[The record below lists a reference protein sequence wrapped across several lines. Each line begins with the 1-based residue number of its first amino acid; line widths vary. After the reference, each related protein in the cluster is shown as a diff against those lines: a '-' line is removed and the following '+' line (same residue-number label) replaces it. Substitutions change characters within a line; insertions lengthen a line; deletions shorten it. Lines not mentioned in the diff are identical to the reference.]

1 MKKIIIIVL
10 AILVVVGVCACSGA
24 TTQKEIN
31 NTIDNN
37 EIVVDTKRA
46 TEDINLD
53 DPQDKYNDLVD
64 IEEKTEGVNYDKIS
78 AYMKEECKN
87 TFSPYYELLD
97 FQISDYQEEVVSEKV
112 EAVFLYKVIHKN
124 YDKDPDTVGYIKEA
138 KAQGDRHYQQLYDE
152 YLQPKEMNFQFKVV
166 IDKNDLITLYTNSSP
181 KGIEWEEVKMS
192 DYIISE

>member
-10 AILVVVGVCACSGA
+10 AILVAVGICACSGA

-37 EIVVDTKRA
+37 EVVVDTKRA
-46 TEDINLD
+46 TEDIDLEG
-53 DPQDKYNDLVD
+53 PEDKYNGLVD
-64 IEEKTEGVNYDKIS
+64 IEEKAEGVNYDKIS

-138 KAQGDRHYQQLYDE
+138 KTQGDRHYQQLYDE

-166 IDKNDLITLYTNSSP
+166 IDKNDLISLYANSAP
-181 KGIEWEEVKMS
+181 KGIMWEEVKML
-192 DYIISE
+192 DFIISK

>member
-10 AILVVVGVCACSGA
+10 AILVAVGISACSGA

-37 EIVVDTKRA
+37 EIAVNTKRVI
-46 TEDINLD
+46 EDINLD
-53 DPQDKYNDLVD
+53 DPEDKYNDLVD
-64 IEEKTEGVNYDKIS
+64 IEEKAESVNYDKIS
-78 AYMKEECKN
+78 TYMKEECEN

-112 EAVFLYKVIHKN
+112 EAAFLYKVMYKN

-138 KAQGDRHYQQLYDE
+138 KANGDSHYQQLYDE
-152 YLQPKEMNFQFKVV
+152 YLQPKEMNFQLKTV
-166 IDKNDLITLYTNSSP
+166 IDKNDLITLYANSSP
-181 KGIEWEEVKMS
+181 KGIAWEEVKMS
-192 DYIISE
+192 DFIISK

>member
-1 MKKIIIIVL
+1 
-10 AILVVVGVCACSGA
+10 
-24 TTQKEIN
+24 
-31 NTIDNN
+31 
-37 EIVVDTKRA
+37 
-46 TEDINLD
+46 
-53 DPQDKYNDLVD
+53 VD

-152 YLQPKEMNFQFKVV
+152 YLQPKEMNFQFKVL